1 MPGFDVCAQKLF
13 GCWFVCF
20 SLAFEISVIVSCFNA
35 CTCQRSLV
43 KKFPSC
49 EISLAPAHLTTSLT
63 SHITHITHPS
73 HFLHLTSHIDHIT
86 HISHHSL
93 DTSHLTTSP
102 TSHITHTAHISHH
115 SHLTSH
121 IGHIIHIT
129 HVWLTSLTFHVT
141 HHSCL
146 TPHITS
152 HHITHF
158 SLFVAGALFRDGGM
172 SFLMANVALAD
183 VGASLFVARQGIK
196 RGLLPNFKTTNLNY
210 KPKHLQ
216 ELGQWSQGPQLLHPW
231 SRRWKTWLFF

>member
-1 MPGFDVCAQKLF
+1 MKVLHVLTDLTTRSIFCVPGFDVCAQKLL

-102 TSHITHTAHISHH
+102 ITHIPHHTHCSHLPSFTSHITHRPHHSHH
-115 SHLTSH
+115 TCMTHYHSHFTSHITHVSHLTSLL
-121 IGHIIHIT
+121 T
-129 HVWLTSLTFHVT
+129 TSLTSHFLWPAHCFVMVEC
-141 HHSCL
+141 HS
-146 TPHITS
+146 
-152 HHITHF
+152 
-158 SLFVAGALFRDGGM
+158 
-172 SFLMANVALAD
+172 
-183 VGASLFVARQGIK
+183 
-196 RGLLPNFKTTNLNY
+196 
-210 KPKHLQ
+210 
-216 ELGQWSQGPQLLHPW
+216 
-231 SRRWKTWLFF
+231 